1 MINYLHLMQSGVT
14 IEQLYVYADFLVCQE
29 EEKNQENYT
38 ETQYLE
44 RLHYFLNKMQNPNLL
59 D

>member
-1 MINYLHLMQSGVT
+1 MIKYLHLMQSGVT
-14 IEQLYVYADFLVCQE
+14 IKELYVYADFLVCQE
-29 EEKNQENYT
+29 EEKTQENYT

>member
-1 MINYLHLMQSGVT
+1 MQSGVT
-14 IEQLYVYADFLVCQE
+14 IEELYVYADFLVCQE

-38 ETQYLE
+38 ETQYIE
-44 RLHYFLNKMQNPNLL
+44 RLHYFLNKMKNPNLL